1 MRKCVTPAGIEEAPA
16 GDRYTMSLYAGNW
29 MKFFKAVLSI
39 VFVMYTSF
47 SNDEDLRLNVY
58 YGEIP
63 DGGRILFIAPD
74 GNNDNPGTEEEPW
87 ATLDFAVS
95 QVQQGDVIVL
105 RGGIYMHD
113 DIIRINTPQ
122 GTADQ
127 RIIVTA
133 YPGEVPILDFSAQPK
148 ERDYHGIRLNAN
160 YWHLIGIT
168 IRNASHNG
176 IRMDGAF
183 NILEQLTAYGNHD
196 TGIHM
201 AGGASYNLI
210 KNCDSFH
217 NFNYDVNRTPRIGN
231 NADGFGA
238 KFIIGPGNQYY
249 GCRAWENSDD
259 GFDFWEAANT
269 IIVEN
274 CWTFGNGDASVFGD
288 PENFEGNGNGFK
300 LGGNFVEADHI
311 VRRSLAF
318 ENFGASGQA
327 KGFDYNNN
335 PGAMTLIH
343 NTAYNNGR
351 NYLFPVD
358 APSGRQAVFI
368 NNLSAVSNV
377 LAVTPPNAVTAG
389 NSWQSGLTVTE
400 EMFLSVDTELAKG
413 PREIDG
419 SLPDIELLK
428 PQPDTFL
435 IDGGVAIGEPF
446 YGSAPDIGTYEYE
459 EGESVDPW
467 VNRGSGYII
476 TDLVLYDMENAD
488 MWSIASEFQVGV
500 FPYGEMGYTLS
511 AFPGILKVDEWIQT
525 SIETSIKNYLFTTA
539 EFEVNEDTYVFIGHT
554 DQVLDKPEWL
564 SEYEITD
571 LKVTI
576 SDSEETSQELTVYK
590 KEVNAGDRITLG
602 RNSRNGSTDAL
613 MYIVMVGEIDPVSV
627 EELPSTP
634 TAFALKQNY
643 PNPFNPST
651 TIVYEIAWSTHITIK
666 VYDVM
671 GREVAELVNGIQDA
685 GSYSIQWNA
694 SSLSSGVYYYRI
706 NAGNFTNVKK
716 LLLMK

>member
-1 MRKCVTPAGIEEAPA
+1 VLPAGVHYVESFHGEILMKAFYTVLLFLFIINLSPA
-16 GDRYTMSLYAGNW
+16 Q
-29 MKFFKAVLSI
+29 
-39 VFVMYTSF
+39 
-47 SNDEDLRLNVY
+47 DEPIPLNVF
-58 YGEIP
+58 YGDIP
-63 DGGRILFIAPD
+63 EGNRILFVAPD
-74 GNNDNPGTEEEPW
+74 GDNDSLGTEEEPW
-87 ATLDFAVS
+87 ATLDYAVS

-105 RGGIYMHD
+105 RGGVYLHD

-122 GTADQ
+122 GTANQ
-127 RIIVTA
+127 RIVVTA
-133 YPGEVPILDFSAQPK
+133 YPGEVPILDFSGQPK
-148 ERDYHGIRLNAN
+148 VRDYHGIRLNAN
-160 YWHLIGIT
+160 YWQLIGIT
-168 IRNASHNG
+168 LRDASHNG
-176 IRMDGAF
+176 IRMDGSF

-238 KFIIGPGNQYY
+238 KFLIGPGNQYY

-274 CWTFGNGDASVFGD
+274 CWTFGNGDASVFDD

-351 NYLFPVD
+351 NYFFPVD

-377 LAVTPPNAVTAG
+377 LAVTSLNAVTAG
-389 NSWQSGLTVTE
+389 NSWQSGITVTE
-400 EMFLSVDTELAKG
+400 DMFMSVDTELANG
-413 PREIDG
+413 PRKIDG

-467 VNRGSGYII
+467 VNRGSGDII
-476 TDLVLYDMENAD
+476 SDLVLYDMEHAD
-488 MWSIASEFQVGV
+488 LWTITGEFQVGMSA
-500 FPYGEMGYTLS
+500 FGEMGYTIS
-511 AFPGILKVDEWIQT
+511 SIPGILKIDEWIQT
-525 SIETSIKNYLFTTA
+525 SLETRVKNYLFTTA
-539 EFEVNEDTYVFIGHT
+539 DFKVNHDTYVFIGHA
-554 DQVLDKPEWL
+554 DQVLNKPEWL

-576 SDSEETSQELTVYK
+576 SDSEETPQELTVYK
-590 KEVNAGDRITLG
+590 KEVNAGDLISVG
-602 RNSRNGSTDAL
+602 RNSRDGSTGVL
-613 MYIVMVGEIDPVSV
+613 MYIVMVGAIDPVSV
-627 EELPSTP
+627 EEFPSIP
-634 TAFALKQNY
+634 TTFALKQNY

-651 TIVYEIAWSTHITIK
+651 TIVYEVPWSTHVTIK

-671 GREVAELVNGIQDA
+671 GRVVAELVNGIQDA
-685 GSYSIQWNA
+685 GSYSIEWNA

-706 NAGNFTNVKK
+706 TAGNFTNVKK